1 MKFVGGLNGINIP
14 MMIEAFLLMV
24 FRFYL
29 VLIVSQ
35 IHQNIAF
42 ELVLFNFVVLNVVSE
57 WTILI

>member
-42 ELVLFNFVVLNVVSE
+42 ELVLFNFVVLIVVSE
-57 WTILI
+57 WTI